1 MSIIFR
7 KCCIQG
13 DDIST
18 PVTMENKEQSTTGI
32 DVTGT
37 GVDLTSVDVTV
48 GEPSTPVEKQVPIE
62 PSEQVDGTG
71 NGNHI
76 SK

>member
-13 DDIST
+13 DDIPT
-18 PVTMENKEQSTTGI
+18 PVTMENNQGSTTGI
-32 DVTGT
+32 DVTST
-37 GVDLTSVDVTV
+37 TVTSVDVTAA
-48 GEPSTPVEKQVPIE
+48 ETSTPLEKEVPIE
-62 PSEQVDGTG
+62 PSHQVDGTG

>member
-1 MSIIFR
+1 MSIIFC

-18 PVTMENKEQSTTGI
+18 PVNTENKQQSTTGI

-37 GVDLTSVDVTV
+37 GVTSVDVTV
-48 GEPSTPVEKQVPIE
+48 GETSTAVEKQVLIE

>member
-13 DDIST
+13 DDLPTPVTTENNQGSTTGSDGTST
-18 PVTMENKEQSTTGI
+18 PV
-32 DVTGT
+32 
-37 GVDLTSVDVTV
+37 TSVDVTAADT
-48 GEPSTPVEKQVPIE
+48 STPAKKEVPIE
-62 PSEQVDGTG
+62 PNNQVDGTG
-71 NGNHI
+71 IGNHI

>member
-1 MSIIFR
+1 MSIIFH

-13 DDIST
+13 DDILT
-18 PVTMENKEQSTTGI
+18 PVTMENNQGSTTGI
-32 DVTGT
+32 DVTST
-37 GVDLTSVDVTV
+37 TVTSVDVTAADT
-48 GEPSTPVEKQVPIE
+48 STPLEKKVPIE
-62 PSEQVDGTG
+62 PSHQVDGTG